1 MSLKTVNAGI
11 LILFYVGK
19 KKKLKPYN

>member
-19 KKKLKPYN
+19 KKLKPYNN